1 MTQPFSSLLP
11 MAFIGGGN
19 MAQAML
25 SGWLRQG
32 VPAAQIHVVEPLAP
46 TRQQLQQAHGVHCHA
61 SADALPGDTRLLVW
75 AIKPQVFEEVAS
87 PLAGRFGHALHLSVA
102 AGVRSDSMARWL
114 QSERIVRAMPNT
126 PALVGLGQ
134 TGLFARAA
142 VHAPERDHIE
152 QLMQAIGQTIWV
164 AQETLLDAVT
174 AVSGSGPA
182 YVFYFIEAMVS
193 AGVRMGLSAEQAHQL
208 AVGTFVGAAELARSS
223 NDSPA
228 VLRDKVTS
236 KGGTTYAAISRMQS
250 DGLADLIAAALQA
263 AHQRSIEL
271 GDTLDTHKA

>member
-46 TRQQLQQAHGVHCHA
+46 TRQQLQQTHGVHCHA